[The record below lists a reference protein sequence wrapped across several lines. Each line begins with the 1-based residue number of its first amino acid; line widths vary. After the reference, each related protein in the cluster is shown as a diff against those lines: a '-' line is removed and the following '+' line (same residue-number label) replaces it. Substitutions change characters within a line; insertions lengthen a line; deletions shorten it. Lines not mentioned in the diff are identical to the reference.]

1 MAFVGRVTWQPRKK
15 VTARKVPATTAP
27 AEPRAARQTAQPSGN
42 NPNRLLRE
50 AAWSRMFGG
59 SSRRIRSPA
68 SATTAVT
75 LPSHQPDDVR
85 SAAQSVPLDWAA
97 VRDYLAGHGVRLDR
111 DPPPRQFAGGLAN
124 LNYLIHVDG
133 KPAVLRRPP
142 LGELPAGAYDMAR
155 EFRILSRL
163 PDALPFVPRGLFL
176 CADASIVGAQFQI
189 IEYRPGLVIR
199 EHMPPEL
206 AGRPE
211 VGARLSQV
219 LLETLVAIHAV
230 DTAAVGLD
238 DLGRPVGFLARAVS
252 GWRKR
257 GVAALEAGTEQLH
270 AELGHWLE
278 RHLVPDGAPALL
290 HNDFKLNNM
299 ILDPRDLSPVAV
311 VDWDQGTRGDPLFD
325 FATLLSYW
333 VHEDDPPALHDMAQM
348 PADEGGFWPREQ
360 AVATYATLSGRDV
373 SDFLFH
379 RVLAMYKLGVIFLQL
394 GYRWRSGATTEPRY
408 AGLTAIGTGIVEFA
422 HEIVQGRAF

>member
-1 MAFVGRVTWQPRKK
+1 VQQP
-15 VTARKVPATTAP
+15 A
-27 AEPRAARQTAQPSGN
+27 
-42 NPNRLLRE
+42 
-50 AAWSRMFGG
+50 
-59 SSRRIRSPA
+59 
-68 SATTAVT
+68 
-75 LPSHQPDDVR
+75 DVR
-85 SAAQSVPLDWAA
+85 DPEQSVPLDWSA
-97 VRDYLAGHGVRLDR
+97 VRSYLAGQGLRLDS

-124 LNYLIHVDG
+124 LNYLIHLDG
-133 KPAVLRRPP
+133 RPAVLRRPP
-142 LGELPAGAYDMAR
+142 LGELPVGAYDMAR

-176 CADASIVGAQFQI
+176 GTDATVMGTQFQI

-199 EHMPPEL
+199 EHLPAEL

-219 LLETLVAIHAV
+219 LLETLAAIHAV
-230 DTAAVGLD
+230 DAAAVGLD
-238 DLGRPVGFLARAVS
+238 DLGRPAGFLARAVT
-252 GWRKR
+252 GWRRR
-257 GVAALEAGTEQLH
+257 GLAALEAGTETLH
-270 AELGHWLE
+270 AELGTWLE
-278 RHLVPDGAPALL
+278 CHQVSDGAPALL

-360 AVATYATLSGRDV
+360 AVASYAALSGRDV

-422 HEIVQGRAF
+422 HEIAQGRAF

>member
-1 MAFVGRVTWQPRKK
+1 M
-15 VTARKVPATTAP
+15 
-27 AEPRAARQTAQPSGN
+27 E
-42 NPNRLLRE
+42 LR
-50 AAWSRMFGG
+50 SRE
-59 SSRRIRSPA
+59 
-68 SATTAVT
+68 
-75 LPSHQPDDVR
+75 L
-85 SAAQSVPLDWAA
+85 SVPMDWDALRAHLAA
-97 VRDYLAGHGVRLDR
+97 HGLRLEL
-111 DPPPRQFAGGLAN
+111 DPPPTQFAGGLAN

-142 LGELPAGAYDMAR
+142 LGELPAGAYDMGR

-163 PDALPFVPRGLFL
+163 PDKLPFVPRGLFL
-176 CADASIVGAQFQI
+176 GTDPSVIGAPFQI

-199 EHMPPEL
+199 EHIPAEL
-206 AGRPE
+206 AARP
-211 VGARLSQV
+211 GLGDRLSAV
-219 LLETLVAIHAV
+219 LLETLAAIHAV

-238 DLGRPVGFLARAVS
+238 DLGRPQGFLARAVA

-257 GVAALEAGTEQLH
+257 GMAALEDGTEAVH
-270 AELGHWLE
+270 TALGAWLE
-278 RHLVPDGAPALL
+278 QHTVPDGPPALL

-333 VHEDDPPALHDMAQM
+333 VHTDDPPALHDMAQM
-348 PADEGGFWPREQ
+348 PADEGHFWPRQQ
-360 AVATYATLSGRDV
+360 AVARYAALSGRDV

-394 GYRWRSGATTEPRY
+394 GYRWRSGATTEQRY
-408 AGLTAIGTGIVEFA
+408 AGLTAIGTGITEFA
-422 HEIVQGRAF
+422 HEIAQGRAF

>member
-1 MAFVGRVTWQPRKK
+1 MKNGTPQNNEEHHSG
-15 VTARKVPATTAP
+15 TQGARSGGV
-27 AEPRAARQTAQPSGN
+27 RAASVSASRDDQWRRFEPIATRSGVE
-42 NPNRLLRE
+42 PNVRP
-50 AAWSRMFGG
+50 GG
-59 SSRRIRSPA
+59 IEEPVHALEIPGMPEPA
-68 SATTAVT
+68 
-75 LPSHQPDDVR
+75 DVR
-85 SAAQSVPLDWAA
+85 SAEQSVPIDWDAIGRHLAA
-97 VRDYLAGHGVRLDR
+97 NGLRLDR

-124 LNYLIHVDG
+124 LNYLIHLDG
-133 KPAVLRRPP
+133 RPAVLRRPP

-176 CADASIVGAQFQI
+176 CTDPGVAGSQFQI
-189 IEYRPGLVIR
+189 IEYRTGLVIR
-199 EHMPPEL
+199 EHIPPEL

-219 LLETLVAIHAV
+219 LLETMAAIHAV
-230 DTAAVGLD
+230 DTKSVGLD
-238 DLGRPVGFLARAVS
+238 DLGRPAGFLSRAVS

-257 GVAALEAGTEQLH
+257 GAAALEAGTERLH
-270 AELGHWLE
+270 AALGGWLE
-278 RHLVPDGAPALL
+278 AHQVPDGPPALL
-290 HNDFKLNNM
+290 HNDFKLNNV
-299 ILDPRDLSPVAV
+299 ILNPRDLAPVAV

-333 VHEDDPPALHDMAQM
+333 VHEDDPPALHDMEQM
-348 PADEGGFWPREQ
+348 PADEGGFCSREQ
-360 AVATYATLSGRDV
+360 AVAGYAALTRRDM

-394 GYRWRSGATTEPRY
+394 GYRWRSGATTEARY

-422 HEIVQGRAF
+422 HEIAQGRAF